1 MTESIDQSALHGR
14 SLERAAETL
23 RLLAHPVRL
32 KLIDQIRAGPV
43 PVGVLAKLVRQP
55 QHVVSQHLNR
65 MRLHGILSRRRNGRQ
80 VIYRISDPQVLDILR
95 WVQKRRF
102 ADPTF
107 SDGEAI

>member
-1 MTESIDQSALHGR
+1 MSEYADLSSLHAR

-32 KLIDQIRAGPV
+32 KLIERIRAGQA
-43 PVGVLAKLVRQP
+43 PVGELARHVRQP

-65 MRLHGILSRRRNGRQ
+65 LRVHGVLSRRRDGRQ
-80 VIYRISDPQVLDILR
+80 VYYRISDPQVLDIVR

-102 ADPTF
+102 ADPSF
-107 SDGEAI
+107 QDGEAI

>member
-1 MTESIDQSALHGR
+1 MSEHTNLADMHAR

-32 KLIDQIRAGPV
+32 KLLERISAGQA
-43 PVGVLAKLVRQP
+43 PVGDLARHVRQP

-65 MRLHGILSRRRNGRQ
+65 LRVHGVLARRRHGRQ
-80 VIYRISDPQVLDILR
+80 VHYRISDPQVLEIVR

-102 ADPTF
+102 TDLSF
-107 SDGEAI
+107 QDGEAI